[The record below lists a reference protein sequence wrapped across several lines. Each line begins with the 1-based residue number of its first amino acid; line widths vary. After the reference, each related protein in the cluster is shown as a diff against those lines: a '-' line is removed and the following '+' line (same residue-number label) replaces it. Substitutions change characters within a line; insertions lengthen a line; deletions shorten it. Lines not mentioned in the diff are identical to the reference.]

1 MADHATLKTRT
12 EFWMAPIGLVFDTLQ
27 QRRISM
33 SKKLVIITVA
43 TLTAFVSPVLAAG
56 SGHHKKM
63 SNTHARVVDPRSFG
77 NARGDAAGGFG
88 GYPTDYLNSRFGDFQ
103 SQGRL

>member
-1 MADHATLKTRT
+1 LKPARN
-12 EFWMAPIGLVFDTLQ
+12 FARLRSVWLFDTLQ
-27 QRRISM
+27 QRSISM

-43 TLTAFVSPVLAAG
+43 TLTALVSPALAAG
-56 SGHHKKM
+56 SGHHKKT
-63 SNTHARVVDPRSFG
+63 STPAARAVDPRSFG

-88 GYPTDYLNSRFGDFQ
+88 GYPTDYLNQRFGDFQ

>member
-1 MADHATLKTRT
+1 
-12 EFWMAPIGLVFDTLQ
+12 
-27 QRRISM
+27 M

-43 TLTAFVSPVLAAG
+43 TLTALVSPALAAG
-56 SGHHKKM
+56 NGHHKKM
-63 SNTHARVVDPRSFG
+63 STHARAVDPRSFG

-88 GYPTDYLNSRFGDFQ
+88 GYPTDYLNQRFGDFQ